1 MGTDSNIGECLDH
14 LFSTSITP
22 MDLVPRGDLA
32 EKLIELVIN
41 GSYPGLPVELSSRLD
56 DLASVIRNT
65 DTSSVKVV
73 VFGGGTGLSNIIGG
87 DSRRSSWPAS
97 PFKGLKDIFPDTRA
111 ITCITDDGGSTGELL
126 KDLPVIA
133 LGDIRHVMLSS
144 VQRRF
149 LKKLYG
155 LNRREARNT
164 VNELYTIFNY
174 RFVSRP
180 DSPQTLINDTGADL
194 SRLPDTMRKG
204 LWDLIEH
211 LFSHKILNQVL
222 DRAQCL
228 GNLILASSI
237 YSFMSGQSETVS
249 DSATIRGIGHV
260 AQLIGADPLAVLPC
274 STTPARLQVLYSNGV
289 LVTGEHKSAVT
300 KRGYPIERVFVQFS
314 QEPHVPSEVLDSIR
328 DADILI
334 FAPGSLYTSII
345 PVLHVPGIAEE
356 IRENS
361 SALKILV
368 ANLWAQEGE
377 TDISRDEPGR
387 RFYVSDLVAAYSRNI
402 PGGVKDLFQQVLVL
416 GLKDIPGSILQRY
429 AVEDK
434 IPIYLD
440 ALRVEAQGLKP
451 VEASIFS
458 EKALRQRRVVQHD
471 PEAFSLAIQ
480 ALWAARE
487 HIDLAHHDPFI
498 LPASGARHKAIV
510 GGAVMCERFSA
521 IRQRLAALR
530 VPESLGPGLLDL
542 FWHHKDILPEH
553 LDFINGIELVEQEKW
568 TRSQEWDN
576 ILSFF
581 DPEDGMIRI
590 RKDVIWRKHPFETSF
605 LVALGESLLGNYA
618 REKSVVIIEQEGRQ
632 IGKIFRLE
640 LRDESRRR
648 CFLSD
653 RELHEYLCLSR
664 MNQVS
669 KNSPFYTRLINGMEG
684 FTPPGLLFGLMY
696 AWYLDNQLTG
706 HIEYK
711 MSIMKSAISDLIP
724 EQVKILKMRKAMID
738 FFRKVV
744 FRLDDPGY
752 LT

>member
-1 MGTDSNIGECLDH
+1 
-14 LFSTSITP
+14 

-41 GSYPGLPVELSSRLD
+41 GSYPDLPVELSSRLD
-56 DLASVIRNT
+56 ELANVIRNT

-87 DSRRSSWPAS
+87 DSRRSSWPVS

-133 LGDIRHVMLSS
+133 LGDIRHVLLSS

-149 LKKLYG
+149 LKKLYE
-155 LNRREARNT
+155 LNRREALNT

-180 DSPQTLINDTGADL
+180 DSPQALMDDTGADL
-194 SRLPDTMRKG
+194 SRLPDAMRKG
-204 LWDLIEH
+204 LWELTQH
-211 LFSHKILNQVL
+211 LFSNKILNQVL

-237 YSFMSGQSETVS
+237 YGFVSGQPETVS
-249 DSATIRGIGHV
+249 HSATIKGISHV

-314 QEPHVPSEVLDSIR
+314 QKPHVPSEVLDSIR

-356 IRENS
+356 IRKNNR
-361 SALKILV
+361 ALKILV

-440 ALRVEAQGLKP
+440 ALRVKAQGLKP

-480 ALWAARE
+480 ALWAARK
-487 HIDLAHHDPFI
+487 HIALAHHDPFI
-498 LPASGARHKAIV
+498 LPASGTCHRVIV
-510 GGAVMCERFSA
+510 GSEVMCERFTA
-521 IRQRLAALR
+521 IRQRLEALN
-530 VPESLGPGLLDL
+530 VPESLWPGLMDL

-553 LDFINGIELVEQEKW
+553 LNFINGIELLEQKAW

-581 DPEDGMIRI
+581 DPADGMIRI

-640 LRDESRRR
+640 LRDESRRK

-653 RELHEYLCLSR
+653 QELHEYLCLAR

-744 FRLDDPGY
+744 FRLDDPEY